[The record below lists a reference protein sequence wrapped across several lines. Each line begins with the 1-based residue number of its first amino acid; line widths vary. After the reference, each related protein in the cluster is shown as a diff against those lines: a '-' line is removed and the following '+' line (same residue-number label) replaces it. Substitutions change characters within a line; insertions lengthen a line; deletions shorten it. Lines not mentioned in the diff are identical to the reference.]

1 MEILALY
8 SACLLLYVAQG
19 PPILYYFIL
28 FWVLDHFEISQPRSV
43 GEQQV
48 KKSISEVSS
57 QPCQCCEHHAKGNS
71 NTFLF
76 KCCHTDKETYLL
88 SLHVFCILY
97 SGDAI

>member
-8 SACLLLYVAQG
+8 SVCLLLYVAQG
-19 PPILYYFIL
+19 PPVLHYFIL
-28 FWVLDHFEISQPRSV
+28 FWFLDHFEISLPQGV
-43 GEQQV
+43 GGQQA

-57 QPCQCCEHHAKGNS
+57 QPCQCYEHHGKGNS

-76 KCCHTDKETYLL
+76 KSCHTDKETYLL
-88 SLHVFCILY
+88 SLHVLCILY